1 MRPRRP
7 TRPPGVR
14 RITTWSMAA
23 GMRHTTCGRRRK
35 AAKEGT
41 MPWGMHTKDTPGK
54 GRILIVDDEESIRKA
69 LRLTLSKAG
78 YDVVEA
84 DDGAKGIE
92 EIGTDDNPLMVD
104 VIICDIRMPKIN
116 GLEAIAFFRQQ
127 YPSVPV
133 LVLTGYPDIHLT
145 TNLLRQGVVDYL
157 VKPADKDVL
166 MAAVERA
173 VEYRT
178 ALVTDH

>member
-1 MRPRRP
+1 
-7 TRPPGVR
+7 
-14 RITTWSMAA
+14 
-23 GMRHTTCGRRRK
+23 
-35 AAKEGT
+35 

-84 DDGAKGIE
+84 DDGAEGIE
-92 EIGTDDNPLMVD
+92 AIGADDNPLMVD

-133 LVLTGYPDIHLT
+133 LVLTGYPDIQLA
-145 TNLLRQGVVDYL
+145 TNLLRQGVVDYME
-157 VKPADKDVL
+157 KPAEKDALIAV
-166 MAAVERA
+166 VERA
-173 VEYRT
+173 MACRT
-178 ALVTDH
+178 ALV

>member
-1 MRPRRP
+1 
-7 TRPPGVR
+7 
-14 RITTWSMAA
+14 
-23 GMRHTTCGRRRK
+23 
-35 AAKEGT
+35 
-41 MPWGMHTKDTPGK
+41 MPFGLHTKDTPGK

-69 LRLTLSKAG
+69 LRVTLSKAG

-84 DDGAKGIE
+84 QDGEKGIE
-92 EIGTDDNPLMVD
+92 AIGADDNPLMVD
-104 VIICDIRMPKIN
+104 VIICDIRMPRIN

-166 MAAVERA
+166 IDAVERA
-173 VEYRT
+173 MECRT
-178 ALVTDH
+178 ALVTGY

>member
-1 MRPRRP
+1 
-7 TRPPGVR
+7 
-14 RITTWSMAA
+14 
-23 GMRHTTCGRRRK
+23 
-35 AAKEGT
+35 

-84 DDGAKGIE
+84 DDGGKGIE
-92 EIGTDDNPLMVD
+92 AIGADDNPLMVD

-133 LVLTGYPDIHLT
+133 LVLTGYPDLQLAT
-145 TNLLRQGVVDYL
+145 GLLRQGVVDYL
-157 VKPADKDVL
+157 VKPADKDAL
-166 MAAVERA
+166 IAAVGRA
-173 VEYRT
+173 MECRT
-178 ALVTDH
+178 ALVTGY

>member
-1 MRPRRP
+1 
-7 TRPPGVR
+7 
-14 RITTWSMAA
+14 
-23 GMRHTTCGRRRK
+23 
-35 AAKEGT
+35 
-41 MPWGMHTKDTPGK
+41 MPCVMHIKDTPGK

-84 DDGAKGIE
+84 DNGATGIE
-92 EIGTDDNPLMVD
+92 AIGADDNPLMVD

-133 LVLTGYPDIHLT
+133 LVLTGYPDIQLT
-145 TNLLRQGVVDYL
+145 TKLLKQGVVDYME
-157 VKPADKDVL
+157 KTADKDAL
-166 MAAVERA
+166 IAAVERA
-173 VEYRT
+173 MAGRPARVP
-178 ALVTDH
+178 AP

>member
-14 RITTWSMAA
+14 RITTWSRAA
-23 GMRHTTCGRRRK
+23 GMRQMTCVRRRK
-35 AAKEGT
+35 AVKEGT

-84 DDGAKGIE
+84 DDGAEGIE
-92 EIGTDDNPLMVD
+92 AIGTDDNPLMVD

-116 GLEAIAFFRQQ
+116 GLEAIPFFPQQ
-127 YPSVPV
+127 YPSGPG
-133 LVLTGYPDIHLT
+133 LSLTRDPDIQLT
-145 TNLLRQGVVDYL
+145 TNLPKQGG
-157 VKPADKDVL
+157 AD
-166 MAAVERA
+166 
-173 VEYRT
+173 
-178 ALVTDH
+178 

>member
-1 MRPRRP
+1 
-7 TRPPGVR
+7 
-14 RITTWSMAA
+14 
-23 GMRHTTCGRRRK
+23 
-35 AAKEGT
+35 
-41 MPWGMHTKDTPGK
+41 MPWGMHTKDKPGK

-84 DDGAKGIE
+84 ADGGKGIE
-92 EIGTDDNPLMVD
+92 AIGADDNPLMVD

-133 LVLTGYPDIHLT
+133 LVLTGYPDLQLAT
-145 TNLLRQGVVDYL
+145 GLLRQGVVDYL
-157 VKPADKDVL
+157 VKPADKDAL
-166 MAAVERA
+166 IAAVGRA
-173 VEYRT
+173 MECRT
-178 ALVTDH
+178 ALVTGY

>member
-1 MRPRRP
+1 
-7 TRPPGVR
+7 
-14 RITTWSMAA
+14 
-23 GMRHTTCGRRRK
+23 
-35 AAKEGT
+35 

-84 DDGAKGIE
+84 DNGATGIE
-92 EIGTDDNPLMVD
+92 AIGADDNPLMVD

-133 LVLTGYPDIHLT
+133 LVPTGYPDIQLT
-145 TNLLRQGVVDYL
+145 TNLLKQGVVDYL
-157 VKPADKDVL
+157 VKPAEKDVL

-173 VEYRT
+173 IEYRT
-178 ALVTDH
+178 ALVTGY

>member
-1 MRPRRP
+1 
-7 TRPPGVR
+7 
-14 RITTWSMAA
+14 
-23 GMRHTTCGRRRK
+23 
-35 AAKEGT
+35 

-84 DDGAKGIE
+84 DDGAEGIE
-92 EIGTDDNPLMVD
+92 AIGADDNPLMVD

-133 LVLTGYPDIHLT
+133 LVLTGYPDVQLA
-145 TNLLRQGVVDYL
+145 TNLLKQGVVDYL
-157 VKPADKDVL
+157 VKPADKDAL
-166 MAAVERA
+166 NAAVERA
-173 VEYRT
+173 MECRT
-178 ALVTDH
+178 ALVSDH

>member
-1 MRPRRP
+1 
-7 TRPPGVR
+7 
-14 RITTWSMAA
+14 
-23 GMRHTTCGRRRK
+23 
-35 AAKEGT
+35 

-78 YDVVEA
+78 YDVVGAE
-84 DDGAKGIE
+84 DGEKGIE
-92 EIGTDDNPLMVD
+92 AIGADDNPLMVD

-133 LVLTGYPDIHLT
+133 LVLTGYPDIQLA
-145 TNLLRQGVVDYL
+145 TNLLRQGVVDYME
-157 VKPADKDVL
+157 KPAEKDALIAV
-166 MAAVERA
+166 VERA
-173 VEYRT
+173 MACRT
-178 ALVTDH
+178 ALV

>member
-1 MRPRRP
+1 
-7 TRPPGVR
+7 
-14 RITTWSMAA
+14 
-23 GMRHTTCGRRRK
+23 
-35 AAKEGT
+35 

-84 DDGAKGIE
+84 DDGAEGIE
-92 EIGTDDNPLMVD
+92 AIGADDNPLMVD

-133 LVLTGYPDIHLT
+133 LVLTGYPDVQLA
-145 TNLLRQGVVDYL
+145 TNLLKQGVVDYL
-157 VKPADKDVL
+157 VKPADKDAL
-166 MAAVERA
+166 NAAVERA
-173 VEYRT
+173 MECRT
-178 ALVTDH
+178 ALVTGY

>member
-1 MRPRRP
+1 
-7 TRPPGVR
+7 
-14 RITTWSMAA
+14 
-23 GMRHTTCGRRRK
+23 
-35 AAKEGT
+35 

-84 DDGAKGIE
+84 DNGATGIE
-92 EIGTDDNPLMVD
+92 AIGADDNPLMVD

-133 LVLTGYPDIHLT
+133 LVLTGYPDIQLT
-145 TNLLRQGVVDYL
+145 TNLLKQGVVDYM
-157 VKPADKDVL
+157 VKPADKDAL
-166 MAAVERA
+166 IAAVGRA
-173 VEYRT
+173 MECRT
-178 ALVTDH
+178 ALVTDY

>member
-1 MRPRRP
+1 
-7 TRPPGVR
+7 
-14 RITTWSMAA
+14 
-23 GMRHTTCGRRRK
+23 
-35 AAKEGT
+35 

-92 EIGTDDNPLMVD
+92 AIGADDNPLMVD

-133 LVLTGYPDIHLT
+133 LVLTGYPDIQLT
-145 TNLLRQGVVDYL
+145 TNLLKQGVVDYL
-157 VKPADKDVL
+157 AKPADKDVL
-166 MAAVERA
+166 MAAVERT